1 MLGLKPIKLL
11 PARERVASA
20 LRKAIIAQQIKEGET
35 LTLET
40 TAQQLGVSIT
50 PVREAFQI
58 LERDGLISL
67 QQNRG
72 ATVLGINEKTL
83 REHYQVRAV
92 LEKAACELCCE
103 NGADL
108 SSVKNCIDTAEEAL
122 ERNDVTDYANQNQS
136 FHYEIW
142 KAAGNGKLEKMLGEL
157 WNGLSLGLN
166 STEEEYAR
174 RSQKEHQQIYAA
186 LVMIFPYI
194 ILGGT
199 LRVAGGQYSVVTNLT
214 SPSAGGLVIYSNL
227 IFTVQ
232 FSTFAMA
239 FGLYMNM
246 VLPTVSAKI
255 FGITIIFLL
264 VGLNLLGINAFAK
277 INNLMS
283 GILLVSMVA
292 YDIYGLTQINQ
303 PIFDFSSSQMFT
315 GGFKGF
321 FLATFLL
328 INCCH
333 GYYGLIYF
341 GKEAKS
347 ATKDMPFACL
357 MCFPVVVFIYVTLAM
372 VTSGTVPYENANG
385 AATILPAAL
394 AILPKPVYY
403 AFVVGGPIMAI
414 LTTLNSSIASFRFQ
428 PTQAAKDGWL
438 PKAILKEN
446 RFGMPPIQLLFMLI
460 MLLIPIVFNVSI
472 VTINY
477 ISQIIMFGLGIAT
490 LIGIARIPKLY
501 PEAWKKNSFHMSKT
515 ALWISV
521 LLSATLYTINF
532 VKAVIVLEPIYAVIA
547 VVAMVVAL
555 VLGKVIADRGGLHI
569 ETSVWPPKSE

>member
-1 MLGLKPIKLL
+1 MSRQNNIINKPE
-11 PARERVASA
+11 PAP
-20 LRKAIIAQQIKEGET
+20 GT
-35 LTLET
+35 L
-40 TAQQLGVSIT
+40 
-50 PVREAFQI
+50 
-58 LERDGLISL
+58 
-67 QQNRG
+67 
-72 ATVLGINEKTL
+72 
-83 REHYQVRAV
+83 
-92 LEKAACELCCE
+92 
-103 NGADL
+103 
-108 SSVKNCIDTAEEAL
+108 
-122 ERNDVTDYANQNQS
+122 
-136 FHYEIW
+136 
-142 KAAGNGKLEKMLGEL
+142 GKLDLFGI
-157 WNGLSLGLN
+157 GFG
-166 STEEEYAR
+166 A
-174 RSQKEHQQIYAA
+174 
-186 LVMIFPYI
+186 VV
-194 ILGGT
+194 GT

-303 PIFDFSSSQMFT
+303 PIFDFSSSQMF
-315 GGFKGF
+315 

-357 MCFPVVVFIYVTLAM
+357 MCLPVVVFIYVTLAM

-446 RFGMPPIQLLFMLI
+446 RFGMPPIQLLFLLI

>member
-186 LVMIFPYI
+186 
-194 ILGGT
+194 
-199 LRVAGGQYSVVTNLT
+199 
-214 SPSAGGLVIYSNL
+214 
-227 IFTVQ
+227 
-232 FSTFAMA
+232 
-239 FGLYMNM
+239 
-246 VLPTVSAKI
+246 
-255 FGITIIFLL
+255 
-264 VGLNLLGINAFAK
+264 
-277 INNLMS
+277 
-283 GILLVSMVA
+283 
-292 YDIYGLTQINQ
+292 
-303 PIFDFSSSQMFT
+303 
-315 GGFKGF
+315 
-321 FLATFLL
+321 
-328 INCCH
+328 
-333 GYYGLIYF
+333 
-341 GKEAKS
+341 
-347 ATKDMPFACL
+347 
-357 MCFPVVVFIYVTLAM
+357 LAM

>member
-35 LTLET
+35 L
-40 TAQQLGVSIT
+40 
-50 PVREAFQI
+50 
-58 LERDGLISL
+58 
-67 QQNRG
+67 
-72 ATVLGINEKTL
+72 
-83 REHYQVRAV
+83 
-92 LEKAACELCCE
+92 
-103 NGADL
+103 
-108 SSVKNCIDTAEEAL
+108 
-122 ERNDVTDYANQNQS
+122 
-136 FHYEIW
+136 
-142 KAAGNGKLEKMLGEL
+142 
-157 WNGLSLGLN
+157 
-166 STEEEYAR
+166 
-174 RSQKEHQQIYAA
+174 A